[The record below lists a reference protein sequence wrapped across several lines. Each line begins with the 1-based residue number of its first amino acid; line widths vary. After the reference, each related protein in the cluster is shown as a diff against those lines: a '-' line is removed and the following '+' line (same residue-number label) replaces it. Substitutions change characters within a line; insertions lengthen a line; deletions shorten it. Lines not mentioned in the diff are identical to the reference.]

1 VAQMI
6 FETFAY
12 RNKIAQRGE
21 LPDVYTY
28 DNVPQHLRHQ
38 ICVALCEGIGRFHIY
53 SGYEMQNVAEAN
65 QAWKMIDKIC
75 HKELYSYLK
84 FTSNSSLDNKYLN
97 YLMNESPV
105 EDFLS
110 AVEIGCRVLE
120 NYLGENPRQRGAEE
134 KSEDSIGTKST
145 NDLNSTRLG
154 INLRTVK

>member
-53 SGYEMQNVAEAN
+53 SGYEMQNVTEAN

-97 YLMNESPV
+97 YLMNASPV